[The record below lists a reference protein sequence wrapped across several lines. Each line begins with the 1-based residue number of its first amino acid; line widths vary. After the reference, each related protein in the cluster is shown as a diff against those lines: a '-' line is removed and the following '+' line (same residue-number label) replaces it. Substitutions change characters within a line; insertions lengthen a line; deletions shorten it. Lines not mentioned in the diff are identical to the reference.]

1 VNRRAAGV
9 GFCFIAAFLFATR
22 YMAAAIFSTGVAS
35 WNSNLFRE
43 MLKYMGNSLVVL
55 SLISLIVGIVY
66 LVLAE
71 TSKQ

>member
-9 GFCFIAAFLFATR
+9 GFCFIAAFLFATK
-22 YMAAAIFSTGVAS
+22 YVAAAIFGTSVAS
-35 WNSNLFRE
+35 WNSDLFRE
-43 MLKYMGNSLVVL
+43 MLKYVGNSLTIL
-55 SLISLIVGIVY
+55 SIIALIVGIVY

>member
-1 VNRRAAGV
+1 MNRRSAGV

-22 YMAAAIFSTGVAS
+22 YVAAAIFGISVAS
-35 WNSNLFRE
+35 WNSDLFRE
-43 MLKYMGNSLVVL
+43 MLKYVGNSLTIL
-55 SLISLIVGIVY
+55 SIIALIVGIVY